1 MPTMLGGQQGTAPTA
16 WNTFGSRVSNTFG
29 QESNALQGLWN
40 SISGLHGG
48 GHGAEVA
55 KAIQQF
61 RTNVQGFLP
70 SWQAPT
76 DQYSVGGLPGGT
88 GSAHEG
94 GINYNPAPYVK
105 QLEDLIG
112 TLTAPATPNNAGA
125 PPTGG
130 LPNAVTSQPV
140 NVSGLGQGLSM
151 PTSSGPAATPTSP
164 AEDPMKKKSA
174 LQGV

>member
-1 MPTMLGGQQGTAPTA
+1 MSMMGGGQGGGTAPTA
-16 WNTFGSRVSNTFG
+16 WNTFGSRISNTFG

-40 SISGLHGG
+40 SISGLKGG

-76 DQYSVGGLPGGT
+76 DQYSVGGLPGGG

-94 GINYNPAPYVK
+94 GITYNPAPYVK

-112 TLTAPATPNNAGA
+112 TLTGPASPGN
-125 PPTGG
+125 PTSGG

-140 NVSGLGQGLSM
+140 NLSGLGTGLSL
-151 PTSSGPAATPTSP
+151 PQNGPAATPPSP
-164 AEDPMKKKSA
+164 SEDPLKKKSGF
-174 LQGV
+174 QGV